1 MQTYSKNELEEARF
15 AIHSTINKCE
25 KSLQK
30 LLDKSSQKTLLTR
43 RVKAL
48 KISLELIDNTL
59 LNLTTNDEQETT
71 NR

>member
-15 AIHSTINKCE
+15 AIQSTIYKCE

-59 LNLTTNDEQETT
+59 LNLTTN
-71 NR
+71 N